1 MSKDERI
8 KLVRHSLSHVMA
20 AAVKSLWPDVKFA
33 IGPAIDN
40 GFYYDFDFKKDAKN
54 NEEGKISEIDLIKIE
69 RKMRE
74 IIKADPDFE
83 KYEMGIDDAI
93 EKETKAGQEYKIE
106 LLKDLKA
113 EKQEMVSYYRLGDF
127 DDLCRGPH
135 VESAGAIKL
144 DAFKLDKLAGAYWR
158 GDEHKPMLTRV
169 YGLAF
174 ADKKGL
180 DAYLEQREEAIKRNH
195 VKLGRELELF
205 SIHEEGPGFPFFLP
219 KGMVI
224 WHELLRYWREEHG
237 RAGYSEVKT
246 PIILKRQLWEQSGH
260 WDHYEENM
268 YFTKIDKED
277 YAIKP
282 MNCPGGILIYQEKLH
297 SYRELP
303 LKIAE
308 IGLVHRHELSGVLNG
323 LFRVRSFHQDDA
335 HIYCMEEQIKEEVVK
350 IARLTDR
357 VYKKFGLEYHMELS
371 TRPEKSIGENKI
383 WETAEAALKDALK
396 ELGSDYKLNPGDGA
410 FYGPKID
417 FHIEDALGRTWQCGT
432 IQLDFT
438 MPERFNLVYTGK
450 DGKEHRPVMLH
461 RVIYGALE
469 RFLGILI
476 EHYAGAFPVWLSP
489 AQVKIISVGSD
500 HIKHCHQLAN
510 ELKEEG
516 IRVEVD
522 DDNETVGNKIRKAIA
537 EKLPYTLVIG
547 DKELDSD
554 KLAVRGRGSRE
565 VRQVAKDKFIEE
577 IKEKIVK
584 RA

>member
-1 MSKDERI
+1 MNNDEQLELI
-8 KLVRHSLSHVMA
+8 RHSLSHVMA
-20 AAVKSLWPDVKFA
+20 AAVKTLWPEVKFA

-40 GFYYDFDFKKDAKN
+40 GFYYDFDFGASADSHVPVIGEKDLAR
-54 NEEGKISEIDLIKIE
+54 IE
-69 RKMRE
+69 KKMRE
-74 IIKADPDFE
+74 LIKADLAFE
-83 KYEMGIDDAI
+83 KYEMGIEDAI
-93 EKETKAGQEYKIE
+93 EKEAKAGQAYKVE
-106 LLKDLKA
+106 LLKDLQA
-113 EKQEMVSYYRLGDF
+113 AKQRQVSYYRLGNF

-135 VESAGAIKL
+135 LKSTGKIKSGS
-144 DAFKLDKLAGAYWR
+144 FKLDKLAGAYWR

-169 YGLAF
+169 YGLVF
-174 ADKKGL
+174 AAKDDL
-180 DAYLEQREEAIKRNH
+180 AAYLDQRAEAIKRNH

-205 SIHEEGPGFPFFLP
+205 SIHNEGPGFPFFLP

-224 WHELLRYWREEHG
+224 WHELMRYWREEHD
-237 RAGYSEVKT
+237 REGYLEVKT
-246 PIILKRQLWEQSGH
+246 PLILKRQLWEQSGH

-268 YFTKIDKED
+268 YFTKIDEED

-308 IGLVHRHELSGVLNG
+308 VGLVHRHELSGVLNG
-323 LFRVRSFHQDDA
+323 LFRARSFHQDDA
-335 HIYCMEEQIKEEVVK
+335 HIYCTEKQIEEEVIK

-357 VYKKFGLEYHMELS
+357 IYKTFGLDYHMELS
-371 TRPEKSIGENKI
+371 TRPEKSIGEDKM
-383 WETAEAALKDALK
+383 WETAESALERALK
-396 ELGSDYKLNPGDGA
+396 ELGGDYKLNPGDGA

-417 FHIEDALGRTWQCGT
+417 FHIKDALGRTWQCGT

-438 MPERFNLVYTGK
+438 MPERFKLAYTGK

-469 RFLGILI
+469 RFLGVLI
-476 EHYAGAFPVWLSP
+476 EHYAGVFPVWLSP
-489 AQVKIISVGSD
+489 VQVKIISVGSD
-500 HIKHCHQLAN
+500 HIKTCGRLAG

-522 DDNETVGNKIRKAIA
+522 DDNETVGNKIRKAVAQKI
-537 EKLPYTLVIG
+537 PYTLVIG
-547 DKELDSD
+547 DKELNSD
-554 KLAVRGRGSRE
+554 KLAVRDRGSKE
-565 VRQVAKDKFIEE
+565 VRQIAKDKFINE
-577 IKEKIVK
+577 IKEKIAK